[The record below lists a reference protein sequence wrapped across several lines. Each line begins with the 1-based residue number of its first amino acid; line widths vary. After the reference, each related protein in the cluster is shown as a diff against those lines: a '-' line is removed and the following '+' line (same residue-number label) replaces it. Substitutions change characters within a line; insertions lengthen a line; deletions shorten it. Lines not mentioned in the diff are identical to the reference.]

1 NGGLNKFDKK
11 TETFINFTTKDGLSN
26 NVIYGIVI
34 DKNKKLWLSSNNGL
48 MYFDPDSRDIR
59 NYTVEEGLQNN
70 EFNAGAYFKTHEG
83 KLIFGGINGLNIFDP
98 DSIQQS
104 KYQPP
109 IVFTDFRLY
118 NQSIQPGLI
127 SPLKNP
133 IQYTDKIEL
142 NYQDK
147 VFSIDFASLDYNN
160 PEKNIF
166 YYQLE
171 GFDENW
177 IYAGTRNTVTYTN
190 LNPGTYIFKVRG
202 SNNDGIISKRS
213 KSLIISII
221 PPYWQTIW
229 FNTLIVLIVAAL
241 LYWLYRYR
249 LTRVLEMERMRIRI
263 ASDLHDDIGSTL
275 TKIAI
280 NSEIIQSTQNAEK
293 IRQSSI
299 KIGRMSREIISSMSD
314 IIWSIDARNDTIKDL
329 LDRMRD
335 FSSTSFAE
343 SKIKV
348 NFISSDF
355 PLSRKIPVQFR
366 QNVFMIYKES
376 LHNILK
382 HAEASEVEINFS
394 ITGGNYSLCIKDN
407 GKGFD
412 PAKGYSGN
420 GIKNMKLRAAR
431 IHAKINMDNNNG
443 CQVCLIGKIP

>member
-1 NGGLNKFDKK
+1 
-11 TETFINFTTKDGLSN
+11 
-26 NVIYGIVI
+26 
-34 DKNKKLWLSSNNGL
+34 
-48 MYFDPDSRDIR
+48 M
-59 NYTVEEGLQNN
+59 
-70 EFNAGAYFKTHEG
+70 
-83 KLIFGGINGLNIFDP
+83 
-98 DSIQQS
+98 
-104 KYQPP
+104 
-109 IVFTDFRLY
+109 
-118 NQSIQPGLI
+118 
-127 SPLKNP
+127 
-133 IQYTDKIEL
+133 
-142 NYQDK
+142 
-147 VFSIDFASLDYNN
+147 
-160 PEKNIF
+160 
-166 YYQLE
+166 
-171 GFDENW
+171 
-177 IYAGTRNTVTYTN
+177 
-190 LNPGTYIFKVRG
+190 
-202 SNNDGIISKRS
+202 
-213 KSLIISII
+213 
-221 PPYWQTIW
+221 
-229 FNTLIVLIVAAL
+229 AAL